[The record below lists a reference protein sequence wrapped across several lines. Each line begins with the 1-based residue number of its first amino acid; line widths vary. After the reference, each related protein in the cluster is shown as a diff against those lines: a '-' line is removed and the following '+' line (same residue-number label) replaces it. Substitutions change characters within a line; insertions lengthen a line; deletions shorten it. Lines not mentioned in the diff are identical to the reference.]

1 MAKRYQILPS
11 WRPCC
16 LPSAQVRVWM
26 CDHGLSQLSAEKP
39 FPLARIVL
47 IKSLAF
53 WSFTV
58 GAKSVSSFV
67 KLSFLVTLF
76 MTKVTCYFCC
86 FTQGLPSHFFTMAD
100 FSNALAL
107 KKNFFHILFPWAHFI
122 YLFIAFLRATHA
134 APGSSQAG
142 GQIWAAA
149 TSLATAT
156 QSQILSCTCN
166 LYCNLRQNQILNP
179 LEALEMAGVALEMAK
194 GL

>member
-11 WRPCC
+11 WPSCC
-16 LPSAQVRVWM
+16 LPSAQVCVWM

-39 FPLARIVL
+39 FPLARIAL

-107 KKNFFHILFPWAHFI
+107 KKIFFHIVFPEPILFI
-122 YLFIAFLRATHA
+122 YLLLFLGPHM
-134 APGSSQAG
+134 QH
-142 GQIWAAA
+142 
-149 TSLATAT
+149 
-156 QSQILSCTCN
+156 
-166 LYCNLRQNQILNP
+166 
-179 LEALEMAGVALEMAK
+179 LEVPRLEVKSEQQLPA
-194 GL
+194 